1 MIITLDNKEFIFENV
16 SKKSNRI
23 VLYNNIF
30 NNHSLN
36 KCVDSKVEINYDSFI
51 NLLNLSVKS
60 YVNCNI
66 NDNSV
71 YTYLEE
77 LFQFFKITNNLIVKK
92 DLTCKIGYLLIN
104 NQNLTNDKFTYNLFI
119 NIIEKSCINYKTDIY
134 FKFIILL
141 FRHKNTII
149 DDKFI
154 DTDSKN
160 YDILDFLIDYYD

>member
-1 MIITLDNKEFIFENV
+1 M
-16 SKKSNRI
+16 
-23 VLYNNIF
+23 
-30 NNHSLN
+30 
-36 KCVDSKVEINYDSFI
+36 
-51 NLLNLSVKS
+51 
-60 YVNCNI
+60 
-66 NDNSV
+66 
-71 YTYLEE
+71 
-77 LFQFFKITNNLIVKK
+77 
-92 DLTCKIGYLLIN
+92 IN

-154 DTDSKN
+154 DTDSEN